1 MKNSGSGP
9 KYDVSPMP
17 VDLRYFSALAAMVRG
32 SREYGCLVMSST
44 MSQVSDSVGS
54 AKNGSIAALAGS
66 GMKIM
71 SEAWMGCHPR
81 TELPSKKYPSLN
93 TSACSLEMGM

>member
-17 VDLRYFSALAAMVRG
+17 VDFKYFSALAAMVRG
-32 SREYGCLVMSST
+32 SLLYGWWVTAST

-54 AKNGSIAALAGS
+54 A
-66 GMKIM
+66 
-71 SEAWMGCHPR
+71 
-81 TELPSKKYPSLN
+81 
-93 TSACSLEMGM
+93 

>member
-17 VDLRYFSALAAMVRG
+17 VDFRYFSALAAMVRG
-32 SREYGCLVMSST
+32 SLLYGCLVTAST

-54 AKNGSIAALAGS
+54 A
-66 GMKIM
+66 
-71 SEAWMGCHPR
+71 
-81 TELPSKKYPSLN
+81 
-93 TSACSLEMGM
+93 